1 MSLTPAIFRNSFLF
15 FVAIPLFAM
24 WGFWPTYFTGQ
35 IRPMTGFDHA
45 HGMAMFGWCFMLII
59 QSFLIRTSRRDL
71 HRKIGKLSYAL
82 VPFIVLSTLLLA
94 NKQLNA
100 RGLTG
105 EGLYVLMLQITILV
119 QFIIFY
125 GLAIKNRKRS
135 DVHARFMVCTALP
148 MIDPIF
154 ARILM
159 FNFLPAESA
168 AMAQI
173 LTFALTDLILIALI
187 VWDWR
192 TSKRKDVFLPML
204 FVLLVLQLPVFF
216 FVGSPTWGAFAEWFM
231 QLPIS

>member
-1 MSLTPAIFRNSFLF
+1 
-15 FVAIPLFAM
+15 
-24 WGFWPTYFTGQ
+24 
-35 IRPMTGFDHA
+35 
-45 HGMAMFGWCFMLII
+45 
-59 QSFLIRTSRRDL
+59 
-71 HRKIGKLSYAL
+71 
-82 VPFIVLSTLLLA
+82 
-94 NKQLNA
+94 
-100 RGLTG
+100 
-105 EGLYVLMLQITILV
+105 
-119 QFIIFY
+119 
-125 GLAIKNRKRS
+125 
-135 DVHARFMVCTALP
+135 MVCTALP